1 MFILEVCARP
11 RFDACA
17 STTFR
22 HGSTMGFWK
31 KVFKRF
37 KEEASDPDSHL
48 EENKYFQKLHY
59 KLKEQDWHQPSE
71 PKKKS
76 KKKGKGK

>member
-1 MFILEVCARP
+1 MFLLDVYSTQ
-11 RFDACA
+11 RFDSA
-17 STTFR
+17 R
-22 HGSTMGFWK
+22 LHNTMSFWK

-71 PKKKS
+71 PKKKKS
-76 KKKGKGK
+76 KKKGKDK